1 MVRVQ
6 MLSQQPAVKDS
17 IQIPIYNHKSKQT
30 RTEEWR
36 HYESTLQTY
45 LGAKHGV
52 LGGVLISPID
62 LNDDWWGLED
72 DINNLLDDETITQD
86 TWVKAQYSLVHALN
100 MSFHT
105 TDFRITQKYSVG
117 LKCAAAQEWLTAHTL
132 NEQSDQS
139 RWYPFGSICFH
150 ELRAVYNQGG
160 GTDAIV
166 NTMQLETVTQAFL
179 NQQNDASFDK
189 WFSNMSDAWS
199 IVHDLISKHDP
210 SFLAALQLLQ
220 VVKQHSNPEWTNW
233 GTQFL
238 YDHRRSSFTMQKLL
252 DELKSQSKQVHLSSK
267 TKVHS
272 ARAHLTAAGGTSP
285 GGRQKKKCTVSGC
298 TNFTSRSYHK
308 HCTKC
313 HVKKAADVTD
323 NVAQEVADKRSK
335 NLKKKFARRR
345 EKAKAN
351 HVLADDNVATED
363 DAQSQ
368 AGESEAEV
376 EQQPVAAIAAAPKR
390 KRVGTT
396 KVGVKKQK
404 TSASSR
410 ASVSSAIAHHQLSDS
425 IQPRIHGIEQG
436 TFEVLDPPQVSLARA
451 RSSGACKIS
460 SPVKLSKKK

>member
-1 MVRVQ
+1 M
-6 MLSQQPAVKDS
+6 QPA
-17 IQIPIYNHKSKQT
+17 
-30 RTEEWR
+30 
-36 HYESTLQTY
+36 
-45 LGAKHGV
+45 
-52 LGGVLISPID
+52 
-62 LNDDWWGLED
+62 
-72 DINNLLDDETITQD
+72 
-86 TWVKAQYSLVHALN
+86 
-100 MSFHT
+100 
-105 TDFRITQKYSVG
+105 RI
-117 LKCAAAQEWLTAHTL
+117 
-132 NEQSDQS
+132 
-139 RWYPFGSICFH
+139 
-150 ELRAVYNQGG
+150 
-160 GTDAIV
+160 
-166 NTMQLETVTQAFL
+166 
-179 NQQNDASFDK
+179 
-189 WFSNMSDAWS
+189 
-199 IVHDLISKHDP
+199 
-210 SFLAALQLLQ
+210 
-220 VVKQHSNPEWTNW
+220 
-233 GTQFL
+233 
-238 YDHRRSSFTMQKLL
+238 
-252 DELKSQSKQVHLSSK
+252 
-267 TKVHS
+267 KVHS
-272 ARAHLTAAGGTSP
+272 SRAHLTAAGGAPT
-285 GGRQKKKCTVSGC
+285 GMKQKKQCTVSGC
-298 TNFTSRSYHK
+298 KNFTSRPYHK

-351 HVLADDNVATED
+351 HVLADENVATED

-396 KVGVKKQK
+396 KAGVKKQK